1 MGKQDIQGNTKV
13 YCLYWFRARKRLKD
27 CFCVQHTSALV
38 NFVLYFSSISFT
50 FSVWSLTC
58 CSQSSFV
65 IVSDETD
72 LLTINVMKHRHVKTL
87 QIWHLGLHTLGGL
100 AFCWLAYFNRSNPTH
115 IMVSC
120 GMWYGIS
127 MCAQGLMG
135 QMIIHSWMVFKLI
148 KFKFQQ
154 EHVISWACTIIN
166 NQW

>member
-1 MGKQDIQGNTKV
+1 MGKQDIQGKTKV

-100 AFCWLAYFNRSNPTH
+100 AFCWLAYFNRSNLHTSAFAF
-115 IMVSC
+115 MVSC

-135 QMIIHSWMVFKLI
+135 QMIIHSWMVFKLV
-148 KFKFQQ
+148 KFKF
-154 EHVISWACTIIN
+154 
-166 NQW
+166 

>member
-100 AFCWLAYFNRSNPTH
+100 AFCWLAYFNLSNPTH
-115 IMVSC
+115 ISFCFHGFLWDVVWHFYVCS
-120 GMWYGIS
+120 GPYGS
-127 MCAQGLMG
+127 DDYTFMDG
-135 QMIIHSWMVFKLI
+135 
-148 KFKFQQ
+148 FQ
-154 EHVISWACTIIN
+154 TY
-166 NQW
+166 